1 MAEFEI
7 KDWIAIASI
16 VASLV
21 TAICTAL
28 FFSKKQSIIN
38 KFDRDL
44 ELHKATLAKD
54 ISRSSTTLEE
64 RIEVMKE
71 VLRYIAKLNREVN
84 QLQSYNHYDCKNNI
98 EFNADEICEHKC
110 DKNCIVHL
118 WNHICKLEEGI
129 CHFDEYLTSI
139 MPLLSNSAE
148 LVLKSYVMLIMAMS
162 RKAMEKG
169 ARIKGNHRDNMLNA
183 MSVFLEVKMDTL
195 EETYGKLVFM
205 YRYMLN
211 VPIEEYPTEELSE
224 LIHKNNSVVER
235 ILKL

>member
-64 RIEVMKE
+64 RISVMKE
-71 VLRYIAKLNREVN
+71 VLRYIAKLNREIN
-84 QLQSYNHYDCKNNI
+84 QLQSYNHYDCKNNV
-98 EFNADEICEHKC
+98 EFSADEICDHKC

-118 WNHICKLEEGI
+118 WNHICKLEEDI

-169 ARIKGNHRDNMLNA
+169 ARINGNHKDNMLNA
-183 MSVFLEVKMDTL
+183 MSVFMEVSLDTL
-195 EETYGKLVFM
+195 NNTYDKLVFM
-205 YRYMLN
+205 YRFMLN
-211 VPIEEYPTEELSE
+211 VPVEEYPTKELSE